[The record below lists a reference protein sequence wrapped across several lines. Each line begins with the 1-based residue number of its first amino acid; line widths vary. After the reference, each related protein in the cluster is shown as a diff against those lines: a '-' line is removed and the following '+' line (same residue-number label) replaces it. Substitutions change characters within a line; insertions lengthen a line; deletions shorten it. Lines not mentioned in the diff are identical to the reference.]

1 MVVSQ
6 RLAPPSSR
14 ADHLREER
22 LFMSEEARQKN
33 INFAD
38 EHPPSRPGPK
48 TAIAAAILF
57 VGGLVI
63 YYW

>member
-1 MVVSQ
+1 M
-6 RLAPPSSR
+6 A
-14 ADHLREER
+14 ETTK
-22 LFMSEEARQKN
+22 KN
-33 INFAD
+33 ANFAD

-48 TAIAAAILF
+48 TAIGAVIVL